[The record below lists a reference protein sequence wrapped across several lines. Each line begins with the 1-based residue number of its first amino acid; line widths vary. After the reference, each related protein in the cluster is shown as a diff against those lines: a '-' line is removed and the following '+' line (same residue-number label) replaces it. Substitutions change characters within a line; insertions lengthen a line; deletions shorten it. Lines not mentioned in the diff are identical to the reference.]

1 VTRPSPVP
9 SDARPRG
16 PSAALLRFL
25 ARRLCWFLLTLFA
38 VVLAAFLLMRAVRGG
53 PFDGERALDPAIA
66 AAVRARY
73 HLDWPL
79 WRQFAHYVGPFN
91 LDERG
96 LLGDGSSPFGGALA
110 GDLGPSFKY
119 RDFSVNQ
126 ILAQSLPISLT
137 LGGTALCMALALGF
151 SAGALCAWRR
161 GTALD
166 LGLRILATLGLCAP
180 NFVIAGLLA
189 LLFSF
194 ELGWLP
200 VAGWGAAQHL
210 WLPALSLAIPL
221 AATLARLLRAS
232 LLETLAEDHVR
243 TARAK
248 GLSDW
253 QVLWR
258 HALRPAL
265 LPLVSY
271 LGPATAGILTGSL
284 VIEKLFAIPGTGSF
298 FVMSALNRDYPLA
311 LGVTIVY
318 TALVY
323 GLNTL
328 VDLAYGL
335 LDPRLEGAL

>member
-1 VTRPSPVP
+1 MSAPQSLSPAGRRRRPL
-9 SDARPRG
+9 G
-16 PSAALLRFL
+16 RFL
-25 ARRLCWFLLTLFA
+25 ARRLCWFLLTLFG

-79 WRQFAHYVGPFN
+79 WRQFAHYIGPFN
-91 LDERG
+91 LDEHG
-96 LLGDGSSPFGGALA
+96 LWGDGSAPFGGALA

-137 LGGTALCMALALGF
+137 LGGAALALGIALGLG
-151 SAGALCAWRR
+151 AGALCAWRR

-166 LGLRILATLGLCAP
+166 LGLRILATLGLCLP

-189 LLFSF
+189 LLLCF
-194 ELGWLP
+194 ELDWLP
-200 VAGWGAAQHL
+200 VAGWGATRHL
-210 WLPALSLAIPL
+210 ILPALALALPL
-221 AATLARLLRAS
+221 AATLARLLRAA
-232 LLETLAEDHVR
+232 LLEALAEDHVR

-248 GLSDW
+248 GLSEW
-253 QVLWR
+253 QILWR

-265 LPLVSY
+265 LPVVSY
-271 LGPATAGILTGSL
+271 LGPASAGILTGSL

-298 FVMSALNRDYPLA
+298 FVMSALNRDYPLS

-323 GLNTL
+323 ALNTL

-335 LDPRLEGAL
+335 LDPRLDGPQ

>member
-1 VTRPSPVP
+1 
-9 SDARPRG
+9 
-16 PSAALLRFL
+16 
-25 ARRLCWFLLTLFA
+25 
-38 VVLAAFLLMRAVRGG
+38 
-53 PFDGERALDPAIA
+53 
-66 AAVRARY
+66 
-73 HLDWPL
+73 
-79 WRQFAHYVGPFN
+79 
-91 LDERG
+91 
-96 LLGDGSSPFGGALA
+96 
-110 GDLGPSFKY
+110 
-119 RDFSVNQ
+119 
-126 ILAQSLPISLT
+126 
-137 LGGTALCMALALGF
+137 
-151 SAGALCAWRR
+151 
-161 GTALD
+161 
-166 LGLRILATLGLCAP
+166 
-180 NFVIAGLLA
+180 
-189 LLFSF
+189 LFSF

-200 VAGWGAAQHL
+200 VAGWGAAKHL

>member
-1 VTRPSPVP
+1 
-9 SDARPRG
+9 
-16 PSAALLRFL
+16 
-25 ARRLCWFLLTLFA
+25 
-38 VVLAAFLLMRAVRGG
+38 
-53 PFDGERALDPAIA
+53 
-66 AAVRARY
+66 
-73 HLDWPL
+73 
-79 WRQFAHYVGPFN
+79 
-91 LDERG
+91 
-96 LLGDGSSPFGGALA
+96 
-110 GDLGPSFKY
+110 
-119 RDFSVNQ
+119 
-126 ILAQSLPISLT
+126 
-137 LGGTALCMALALGF
+137 MALALGF